1 MSLRKATRLTP
12 RRVDAAR
19 HNSERSTGPRS
30 EAGKERMK
38 MNALKHGCDAAPEN
52 EAAVMRALGED
63 PERFAALKREL
74 ATAYGPGDALWDR
87 QIDDLSRLY
96 WRRNRIERMET
107 GLMRDALEQVEERRR
122 VLARALAEVT
132 FEPSQC
138 EAVALDLPKPNH
150 PLVRLRMLISLWGVI
165 RDEARRRVFTLA
177 QQNQIESYYRG
188 ELGWR
193 PRQIG
198 HLLGLLIDWVN
209 LHEKQDQAELDK
221 YVKESFGDKA
231 GVEARYQ
238 ELLLLLEEQTAAVE
252 AAFADEMQAQEEK
265 DAIARDSCLAPED
278 ETANMVLRLEMAI
291 DRAIDRKVRILLT
304 MRKEQAREC
313 RGGSRTAPTEQEA
326 SPPGNESN
334 DREAEELSKLVGL
347 EASTDTPSSVC
358 DSGQGSEAPPSLRET
373 QTPNGGGL
381 RQPVGATLTNSPKEE
396 NAPET
401 PKSPEQSENVIENK
415 ASVAGAVEA

>member
-1 MSLRKATRLTP
+1 
-12 RRVDAAR
+12 
-19 HNSERSTGPRS
+19 
-30 EAGKERMK
+30 MK

-63 PERFAALKREL
+63 PERFAALKKEL
-74 ATAYGPGDALWDR
+74 ATAYGPGDALWGR

-96 WRRNRIERMET
+96 WRRDRIERMET
-107 GLMRDALEQVEERRR
+107 GLMREALEQVEERRR
-122 VLARALAEVT
+122 VLARALADVT

-138 EAVALDLPKPNH
+138 EAVALGLPKPNH

-165 RDEARRRVFTLA
+165 HDEARRRVFTLA
-177 QQNQIESYYRG
+177 QQNQIDRYYQG

-198 HLLGLLIDWVN
+198 HLLLLLMNWAS
-209 LHEKQDQAELDK
+209 LREKQDQAELDK
-221 YVKESFGDKA
+221 YVQESFGDEA

-278 ETANMVLRLEMAI
+278 ETANMVLRLEAGL

-304 MRKEQAREC
+304 MRRENAREC
-313 RGGSRTAPTEQEA
+313 RGGSRTAPTEPAA
-326 SPPGNESN
+326 SPPDNESN
-334 DREAEELSKLVGL
+334 DRAAEELSKLVGL
-347 EASTDTPSSVC
+347 EASADTPSTVC
-358 DSGQGSEAPPSLRET
+358 DSGQVSEAPPSLRET
-373 QTPNGGGL
+373 QAPNGGGL
-381 RQPVGATLTNSPKEE
+381 RQPASATQTDGPKEE
-396 NAPET
+396 NASQT
-401 PKSPEQSENVIENK
+401 SKSPEQSENVIENK
-415 ASVAGAVEA
+415 GPAAEGVCG

>member
-1 MSLRKATRLTP
+1 MR
-12 RRVDAAR
+12 
-19 HNSERSTGPRS
+19 
-30 EAGKERMK
+30 

-63 PERFAALKREL
+63 PERYAALKREL

-96 WRRNRIERMET
+96 WRRQRIERMET
-107 GLMRDALEQVEERRR
+107 GLMREALEAVEERRR

-132 FEPSQC
+132 FDPSQC
-138 EAVALDLPKPNH
+138 EAVALGLPKPNH
-150 PLVRLRMLISLWGVI
+150 PVVRLRMLISLWGVI
-165 RDEARRRVFTLA
+165 RDEVRRRVFTLA
-177 QQNQIESYYRG
+177 QQKQIERYYQG

-198 HLLGLLIDWVN
+198 YLLGLFMNWAY
-209 LHEKQDQAELDK
+209 LHEKQDQAELVK
-221 YVKESFGDKA
+221 YVKESFGDEA
-231 GVEARYQ
+231 RMEARYQ
-238 ELLLLLEEQTAAVE
+238 ELEHLLEEQTAAVE
-252 AAFADEMQAQEEK
+252 AAFAEEMQAQEEK

-278 ETANMVLRLEMAI
+278 ETANMVLRLEMGL

-326 SPPGNESN
+326 GPSDNESN

-347 EASTDTPSSVC
+347 DGAEVAPNFSSAHAGLKASPTTD
-358 DSGQGSEAPPSLRET
+358 
-373 QTPNGGGL
+373 
-381 RQPVGATLTNSPKEE
+381 SPKGE
-396 NAPET
+396 NAPEI

-415 ASVAGAVEA
+415 GPVAERVEA

>member
-1 MSLRKATRLTP
+1 
-12 RRVDAAR
+12 
-19 HNSERSTGPRS
+19 
-30 EAGKERMK
+30 
-38 MNALKHGCDAAPEN
+38 MNAVKHGCDAAPEN

-63 PERFAALKREL
+63 PERFAALKAEL
-74 ATAYGPGDALWDR
+74 STAYGPGDALWDR

-96 WRRNRIERMET
+96 WRRQRIERMET
-107 GLMRDALEQVEERRR
+107 GLMREALEAVEERRR
-122 VLARALAEVT
+122 GLARALAEVT
-132 FEPSQC
+132 FEASQC

-165 RDEARRRVFTLA
+165 REQVGRQVFTLA
-177 QQNQIESYYRG
+177 QQNQIDRYYQG

-198 HLLGLLIDWVN
+198 HLLGLFTNWAHLR
-209 LHEKQDQAELDK
+209 EKQDQAELDK
-221 YVKESFGDKA
+221 YVKESFGGEA

-238 ELLLLLEEQTAAVE
+238 ELLRLLEEQMAAVE

-278 ETANMVLRLEMAI
+278 ETANMVLRLEMAL

-304 MRKEQAREC
+304 MRKEHAREC
-313 RGGSRTAPTEQEA
+313 RGGSRTAPTEPSA
-326 SPPGNESN
+326 IPPEDQPN
-334 DREAEELSKLVGL
+334 DREAQELSKLVGL
-347 EASTDTPSSVC
+347 EASADTPSSVC

-381 RQPVGATLTNSPKEE
+381 RQPVSATNHGTESPAEE
-396 NAPET
+396 NGEET
-401 PKSPEQSENVIENK
+401 PKSPEQSQNVIENK
-415 ASVAGAVEA
+415 GPAAEAVKA

>member
-1 MSLRKATRLTP
+1 
-12 RRVDAAR
+12 
-19 HNSERSTGPRS
+19 
-30 EAGKERMK
+30 
-38 MNALKHGCDAAPEN
+38 
-52 EAAVMRALGED
+52 MRALGED

-74 ATAYGPGDALWDR
+74 ATSYGPGDALWDR

-96 WRRNRIERMET
+96 WRRQRIERMET
-107 GLMRDALEQVEERRR
+107 GLMREALEAVEERRR

-165 RDEARRRVFTLA
+165 RGEVRRRVFTLA
-177 QQNQIESYYRG
+177 QQNQIDRYYQG

-198 HLLGLLIDWVN
+198 HLLGLFTNWACLR
-209 LHEKQDQAELDK
+209 EKQNQAELDK
-221 YVKESFGDKA
+221 YVQESFGGEA

-238 ELLLLLEEQTAAVE
+238 ELLRMLEEQMAAVE

-278 ETANMVLRLEMAI
+278 ETANMVLRLEMTL
-291 DRAIDRKVRILLT
+291 DRAIDRKVRILLA
-304 MRKEQAREC
+304 MRKEHAQEC
-313 RGGSRTAPTEQEA
+313 RGGSRTAPTEQDA
-326 SPPGNESN
+326 GPPDNVSN
-334 DREAEELSKLVGL
+334 AREAQELSKLVGFDCAEVAPAFRSAHAGL
-347 EASTDTPSSVC
+347 KASAT
-358 DSGQGSEAPPSLRET
+358 
-373 QTPNGGGL
+373 N
-381 RQPVGATLTNSPKEE
+381 GATESPQEE

-401 PKSPEQSENVIENK
+401 RKSPEQSENVIENK
-415 ASVAGAVEA
+415 GPAADGVPVLRGAVDGAERSSVGLKAL